1 MTDRQTDMS
10 DSVRPCD
17 DCKKALVWTL
27 TLANE
32 AGNSTAIATD
42 PADLPERENDHDQL
56 NEL

>member
-1 MTDRQTDMS
+1 MS